1 MIDSFARAERRG
13 KMAGYILTAVTVV
26 VWLCW
31 WAISTQG
38 SRRFRGIEKF
48 RGAVPELPEAVRLT

>member
-1 MIDSFARAERRG
+1 
-13 KMAGYILTAVTVV
+13 MAGYILTAVTVV